1 MAYLRRR
8 RAGAVLA
15 AGSVIVL
22 AACGSRLPESHIV
35 DAARGYPAGAVASGT
50 NLGAGGGSVVGANGT
65 GSNGGGNGGGTALSP
80 GATGALTG
88 GPSGGATLAAGG
100 PGGASGGAS
109 AGGGVAGSGSGG
121 GAGAGGGVGS
131 GAGSGSAPCTKQGS
145 PIVIGQD
152 GAFSGLVGQS
162 TGNMKLGLSVWAKWV
177 NAQGGLQCHPVQLYQ
192 EDDGSDP
199 STAAA
204 NVSDLVKNKHAVA
217 LVGSDTPIV
226 IASEQSQADQLGVP
240 MVGGDLVTTTW
251 NTDPNLFPQGGS
263 ALQVYAGVMS
273 VVKQVT
279 HVTKVGLLYC
289 VEASVCGVVNQNFSR
304 IVAPS
309 GMKVVTTK
317 SISLTQASFTSECQT
332 MKSGGVQYIFT
343 FMDSA
348 SLARLTTSCNSL
360 DYHPILGTSAIA
372 LAPSV
377 FADPNI
383 QRDNMFYGNSFVPF
397 TATGTAALTAMHNA
411 FKTYTGQDVQ
421 DENSVAGWTSG
432 LLFGAAIDALGT
444 SARNQAIT
452 PDMVRQ
458 GLWSLKR
465 ATLGGMVPPIT
476 YSKGKPAP
484 INPCYSV
491 LQLTTSGQKA
501 PNGFKFACNNI

>member
-1 MAYLRRR
+1 MRMQR
-8 RAGAVLA
+8 RARQRVGALLA
-15 AGSVIVL
+15 LGSLVVMT
-22 AACGSRLPESHIV
+22 ACGTRLPNSQIV
-35 DAARGYPAGAVASGT
+35 AAAQGYPAGGTPGSGGSS
-50 NLGAGGGSVVGANGT
+50 NVNGAGGNGLAGAGF
-65 GSNGGGNGGGTALSP
+65 
-80 GATGALTG
+80 
-88 GPSGGATLAAGG
+88 GGATLNPTAGATLANG
-100 PGGASGGAS
+100 GGVSGGTGGASGG
-109 AGGGVAGSGSGG
+109 GTSGG
-121 GAGAGGGVGS
+121 GSNSGGGGNSGGTNIGAGNAGGVSS
-131 GAGSGSAPCTKQGS
+131 GPPCSKQGS

-162 TGNMKLGLSVWAKWV
+162 TGNIKLGLSVWAKYV

-199 STAAA
+199 STSAA
-204 NVSDLVKNKHAVA
+204 NVNDLVKNKHAIA
-217 LVGSDTPIV
+217 IVGSDTPIV

-273 VVKQVT
+273 VVRQVT

-309 GMKVVTTK
+309 AMTIVGTK

-332 MKSGGVQYIFT
+332 MKSAGAQYIFT

-360 DYHPILGTSAIA
+360 AYHPILGTSAIA

-383 QRDNMFYGNSFVPF
+383 QQDNMFYGNSFVPF
-397 TATGTAALTAMHNA
+397 TATGTPGLNAMHNA
-411 FKTYTGQDVQ
+411 FKTFTGQDLQ

-444 SARNQAIT
+444 AARSQTIT
-452 PDMVRQ
+452 PDLVRQ
-458 GLWSLKR
+458 GLWSLKQQ
-465 ATLGGMVPPIT
+465 TLGGTVPPIT
-476 YSKGKPAP
+476 FAKGQPAP
-484 INPCYSV
+484 INPCYTV
-491 LQLTTSGQKA
+491 LQLTPGGQKTPA
-501 PNGFKFACNNI
+501 GTAFACHNI